1 MVRILILLLLL
12 GLSLQQCS
20 DETPVLFTLNQEFQA
35 HETEL
40 ITLELAQGQG
50 QINLQVI
57 DITESRCPS
66 DVVCVRFGEAMVKVG
81 VSGIEEIIKTLDL
94 CIGDCPQRNKGVII
108 ADTVAVEIDGKDYA
122 VILKD
127 VVPFPST
134 TNQNLPKE
142 AILEVISQ

>member
-1 MVRILILLLLL
+1 MIIAVMAF
-12 GLSLQQCS
+12 QQCS
-20 DETPVLFTLNQEFQA
+20 NEQPELFTLNQEFEAQEA
-35 HETEL
+35 EL
-40 ITLELAQGQG
+40 ITLELEQDQGR
-50 QINLQVI
+50 INLQVI

-66 DVVCVRFGEAMVKVG
+66 DVVCVRFGEAEVKVG
-81 VSGIEEIIKTLDL
+81 VSGIEEILKTLDL
-94 CIGDCPQRNKGVII
+94 CVGDCPQRNRGVII

-142 AILEVISQ
+142 AILEVISP